1 MQITQFASQWDER
14 SLIERAAS
22 WRTQETSCDD
32 EDASSSSRDG
42 PGGGRRRGRRDP
54 AVRFHYPPITSVRLR
69 PRTASGDVPR
79 LFFAPEE
86 LDEIEDDRD
95 DTRAADDVETLAV
108 LAAAPPPGAGG
119 RAWGGWTAAPGLS
132 ATCSSSDV
140 EIQDSRSGMLLARD
154 GACHVPCEGAAS
166 PRQPRAREEGDGGGG
181 NRRYVRGVQIM
192 LREKSTR

>member
-108 LAAAPPPGAGG
+108 LAPRVAA
-119 RAWGGWTAAPGLS
+119 WTAAPGLS
-132 ATCSSSDV
+132 ATSSSTDV